1 MKKSI
6 TPSQLE
12 DAHSLTAATS
22 RFGYPIAFWDDSYGP
37 LWIHRDSM
45 GITGII
51 RAQTWEDAYSAAE
64 DELFPAGDEDAAEA
78 MREIEATP
86 AGEERDSLQ
95 ACFDEAYGYRGS
107 ARRMPDGTLSNIYSK
122 DLNGDSLDPLTDEL
136 AAQLEI
142 TLEIDDNEPEPE
154 PERFHL
160 WHGRRIPT
168 RRRIFIYSET
178 GRYGAYSRHRAG
190 YKATL
195 RRLALH
201 DSVSPTWEN
210 PGAPTHNPT
219 A

>member
-22 RFGYPIAFWDDSYGP
+22 RFGYPVAFWDDGCGP

-45 GITGII
+45 GITGIT

-64 DELFPAGDEDAAEA
+64 DELFPAGDEEAAEA

-86 AGEERDSLQ
+86 EGEERDHLQ
-95 ACFDEAYGYRGS
+95 ACYDEVYGYRGS
-107 ARRMPDGTLSNIYSK
+107 ARQMPDGSLSSIYAK
-122 DLNGDSLDPLTDEL
+122 DLNGDSLDLLTDEL
-136 AAQLEI
+136 AEELEI

-160 WHGRRIPT
+160 YHWRRTPKN
-168 RRRIFIYSET
+168 RRAFLSVDA
-178 GRYGAYSRHRAG
+178 GRYGTRSRITAG
-190 YKATL
+190 YRGSMRRIL
-195 RRLALH
+195 RH
-201 DSVSPTWEN
+201 ENCSPTWEN
-210 PGAPTHNPT
+210 PGAPTHNPD